1 MEWLASLDLAA
12 FRFVNSTLANP
23 SLDALMSFLSG
34 NKLSLPLVIGL
45 AVWLLVRGGA
55 KGRGF
60 VITLAL
66 ALWLGDGLLFN
77 PVKKAAGRPRPYVT
91 HIETHRRAGAGGD
104 YKSFPSGHCCNIA
117 CATAVAFL
125 FWRRSA
131 RFMVPLAFGVGLSRC
146 YNGVHYPSD
155 VLGGWLLGAFAG
167 VAGTLLVD
175 AGWKFVGERC
185 FPLWLARLP
194 SVRGDAASCPPSDS
208 PELQRHWLRASYFL
222 IFGLLFVRLA
232 YLHAG
237 IIELSEDEAYQW
249 LWSKHLA
256 LSYYSKPP
264 GIAVAQWLGTNL
276 LGDTELGVRFLSP
289 VIAAAVGVMLL
300 RFLARQ
306 ADARTGFL
314 FVLVVTATPMLAV
327 GSVLITIDPL
337 LVFFWTAAL
346 LSGWRAIT
354 EDSTKHWL
362 LTGLWWGGAF
372 LCKYSSPFLWASF
385 ALFFALWPP
394 ARAQLRR
401 PGPWL
406 ALLVNLLCTIPV
418 VLWNQEHGW
427 ITATHISERGGLS
440 STWQPTLR
448 FFWDFVLVVPGLMNP
463 VFFIAA
469 TWACVAF
476 WREPEPEWSRDP
488 RPPALLQPP
497 AKLRRYLFCLG
508 APVFLFFF
516 AYTLRARVQPNW
528 IAPAIL
534 PLFLLA
540 TLWWRAKHEAGSRW
554 PKCFLVAGLW
564 LGLPVIVLLHETNL
578 VNKATGWNLPDK
590 ADPLRRVRGYRELA
604 RVVGEQRTKLEAASG
619 KPTFIIADHYGRTG
633 LLSFYLPEAKAAVGT
648 DHPLVTVR
656 SSEAPENQFWFW
668 PEYRYG
674 RRTGENALY
683 VMEAD
688 SEQLAPERLRG
699 EFKSVESLGLFGA
712 SYHGRIF
719 HRVQLFACRE
729 KL

>member
-23 SLDALMSFLSG
+23 VLDAVMSFLSG
-34 NKLSLPLVIGL
+34 NRLSLPLVIGAVICLL
-45 AVWLLVRGGA
+45 ARGGT
-55 KGRGF
+55 KGRTF
-60 VITLAL
+60 VLTLAL
-66 ALWLGDGLLFN
+66 ALLLGDSLLFN
-77 PVKKAAGRPRPYVT
+77 PVKKAVARPRPYVT
-91 HIETHRRAGAGGD
+91 HLETTRRAGAGGD
-104 YKSFPSGHCCNIA
+104 YKSFPSGHSANIA
-117 CATAVAFL
+117 CAAAVAFL

-131 RFMVPLAFGVGLSRC
+131 RFMVPLAFGVGVSRC

-155 VLGGWLLGAFAG
+155 VIGGWALGTCAG
-167 VAGTLLVD
+167 FVGTLAVD
-175 AGWKFVGERC
+175 TVWKWVGNRC
-185 FPLWLARLP
+185 FPLWWARLP
-194 SVRGDAASCPPSDS
+194 SVRREVVTGPSDES
-208 PELQRHWLRASYFL
+208 PALQQHWLRAGYFL
-222 IFGLLFVRLA
+222 IFGLLLTRLF
-232 YLHAG
+232 YLRAG

-264 GIAVAQWLGTNL
+264 GIALAQWFGTHL
-276 LGDTELGVRFLSP
+276 FGDTELGVRFLSP
-289 VIAAAVGVMLL
+289 VIAAALGIMVL
-300 RFLARQ
+300 RFLTRHT
-306 ADARTGFL
+306 DARTGFL
-314 FVLVVTATPMLAV
+314 TVLVVTATPLLAV
-327 GSVLITIDPL
+327 GSILITIDPL
-337 LVFFWTAAL
+337 LVLCWTAAM

-354 EDSTKHWL
+354 EDSTRQWL

-385 ALFFALWPP
+385 ALFFLLWPP

-406 ALLVNLLCTIPV
+406 ALLVNLLCMIPV
-418 VLWNQEHGW
+418 VVWNQQHGW

-440 STWQPTLR
+440 SSWQPTLR
-448 FFWDFVLVVPGLMNP
+448 FFWDFLLVVPGLMNP
-463 VFFIAA
+463 VFFVA
-469 TWACVAF
+469 TAWACVAF
-476 WREPEPEWSRDP
+476 WRNSEWNGDP
-488 RPPALLQPP
+488 KPPALLRPP
-497 AKLRRYLFCLG
+497 AMLHRYLFCLG

-540 TLWWRAKHEAGSRW
+540 ALWWRAKHEAGSHW
-554 PKCFLVAGLW
+554 PRRFLVAGLW
-564 LGLPVIVLLHETNL
+564 LGLPLIVLLHETNL

-604 RVVGEQRTKLEAASG
+604 RTVGEQRAKLETDSG

-633 LLSFYLPEAKAAVGT
+633 LLSFYLPEAKAAIGSGR
-648 DHPLVTVR
+648 PLVTVR
-656 SSEAPENQFWFW
+656 SSDAPENQFWFW
-668 PEYRYG
+668 PEYRYD

-683 VMEAD
+683 VMQADREQPVPEA
-688 SEQLAPERLRG
+688 LLG
-699 EFKSVESLGLFGA
+699 EFKRVESLGLFGA
-712 SYHGRIF
+712 AYRGQVL
-719 HRVQLFACRE
+719 HRVQLFSCHE